1 VRGRILLL
9 VLLISVAAPAGAAE
23 ISCTREDFAAVVDEA
38 GDLLR
43 RMTSENTPRFQ
54 DELRLLKEQRGW
66 SEEEFLE
73 AARPLVQNERIA
85 AYDDIANGF
94 LANINRLGAG
104 GGGEAPSDC
113 RLLIELRGHLFGLV
127 ETMKAKW
134 AYMFARLRAETA
146 VTAED

>member
-1 VRGRILLL
+1 VKGRILLL
-9 VLLISVAAPAGAAE
+9 ALAIVAAMPAGAAE
-23 ISCTREDFAAVVDEA
+23 VTCTRDDFAAVVDEA

-54 DELRLLKEQRGW
+54 GELRLLKEQRGW

-94 LANINRLGAG
+94 LANINRLGTG
-104 GGGEAPSDC
+104 GDSKTPPDC

-134 AYMFARLRAETA
+134 AYMFARLRSEKAE
-146 VTAED
+146 E